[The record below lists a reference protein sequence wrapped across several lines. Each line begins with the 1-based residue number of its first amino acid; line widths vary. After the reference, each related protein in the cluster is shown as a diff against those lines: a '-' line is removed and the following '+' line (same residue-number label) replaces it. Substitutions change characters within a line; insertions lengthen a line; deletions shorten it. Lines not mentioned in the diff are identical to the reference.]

1 MITCTRT
8 ANGGRIIVAETHG
21 HSTVEF
27 WLSDHTP
34 TPLSLRI
41 QESLGSTARLTLSVA
56 NSLAERYGSPVV
68 WFETANAELRY
79 TATLGNGLRRNAT
92 HGNGSLYTKPF
103 DNSKLFRRIHSLAE
117 AMSAYSFVRSESEQL
132 Q

>member
-8 ANGGRIIVAETHG
+8 ANGGRIIVDETHG

-27 WLSDHTP
+27 WLSDTTS

-41 QESLGSTARLTLSVA
+41 QETIGSTARLTLSVA

-68 WFETANAELRY
+68 WLETANAELRY
-79 TATLGNGLRRNAT
+79 TPTLGNGLRAT
-92 HGNGSLYTKPF
+92 LLTATDRCTQNLLTTA
-103 DNSKLFRRIHSLAE
+103 NC
-117 AMSAYSFVRSESEQL
+117 SAGFIRL
-132 Q
+132 QKQ